1 MTDTTAIDVSGVLQ
15 REAWAEGVL
24 PPVEQVRDD
33 LWSVPVPL
41 PHNPLRYVLVYLLGL
56 PDGVAMVDTGWDT
69 PEAWAAI
76 EGGLAT
82 AGYAVGDVR
91 GVLVTHIHPDH
102 FGLAGAVQEAS
113 GAWIGMHEADA
124 ALVPSRYADMDDL
137 LARGRAQ
144 LADAGVPEEDLSTVT
159 RASTGVASLVRDA
172 TPDRMLA
179 DGEPVGLDGW
189 DLRAIWTPG
198 HSPGHLCFV
207 DRSRRLILS
216 GDHVLPRISPNISVH
231 AQQPPNPLALY
242 LESLQKV
249 RNEDVDEVLPGHE
262 YRFRELAVRV
272 DQLIA
277 HHEERAD
284 EILAALDRS
293 SGSTCWDLARGL
305 TWSRGWG
312 SFPVYLRRAAVGETL
327 AHLVLLESE
336 GRVVQTGS
344 PARWSRA

>member
-1 MTDTTAIDVSGVLQ
+1 MTDTAALGVTGVLQ
-15 REAWAEGVL
+15 QAAWADQEL

-56 PDGVAMVDTGWDT
+56 DEGVAMVDTGWDT
-69 PEAWAAI
+69 PEAWAAL
-76 EGGLAT
+76 EGGLAI
-82 AGYAVGDVR
+82 AGYDITDVR

-102 FGLAGAVQEAS
+102 FGLAGAVAEAS

-124 ALVPSRYADMDDL
+124 ALVPSRYTDMDDL
-137 LARGRAQ
+137 LERGRRQ

-159 RASTGVASLVRDA
+159 RSSTAVASLVRPA
-172 TPDRMLA
+172 VVDRLLA
-179 DGEPVGLDGW
+179 DGDPVGLPGW
-189 DLRAIWTPG
+189 DLRAVWTPG

-231 AQQPPNPLALY
+231 AQQPRNPLALY
-242 LESLQKV
+242 VESLKKV
-249 RNEDVDEVLPGHE
+249 RDEDVDEVLPGHE
-262 YRFRELAVRV
+262 YRFSELAVRV

-277 HHEERAD
+277 HHEERAE
-284 EILAALDRS
+284 EILTALDA
-293 SGSTCWDLARGL
+293 SGASTCWDLARGL

-344 PARWSRA
+344 PARWSRP